1 MNGLVAAGATEI
13 ALGAL
18 LGFPYAAA
26 VDGSETSQKILAA
39 LRVNHPRRLRQLHL
53 DLIIMGGLLVA
64 IGAAIPDLPLVVA
77 LAVGIGGW
85 TNALLFAPL
94 VIDESQQGR
103 RWYRVATALSFVAVA
118 GGWVAVAVVAIGR
131 L

>member
-1 MNGLVAAGATEI
+1 MSGLVAAGAAEI

-26 VDGSETSQKILAA
+26 VDGSDTAKRILKAM
-39 LRVNHPRRLRQLHL
+39 RVNHPRRLRQLHL

-64 IGAAIPDLPLVVA
+64 IGAALPDLPLVVA
-77 LAVGIGGW
+77 LAVGIGAW

-94 VIDESQQGR
+94 MVDEAQQERPWFRG
-103 RWYRVATALSFVAVA
+103 VTGLSFIAVA
-118 GGWVAVAVVAIGR
+118 GGWVAVAVIALSR